1 METFTLREDQVK
13 QKYTQKPRCLHQA
26 EVVLLP
32 IIAEFG
38 RTWLPFRT
46 TPKQSISLQADLT
59 SHRLND
65 LGISAV
71 PSNGSRRREIYDR
84 QT

>member
-1 METFTLREDQVK
+1 MFA
-13 QKYTQKPRCLHQA
+13 QA
-26 EVVLLP
+26 EVVPLP

-38 RTWLPFRT
+38 RTWLPFRI
-46 TPKQSISLQADLT
+46 TPQTIDQPAADLT